1 VTRASVRAV
10 LLLNLLAVV
19 SVMAAVVLAAGLPLG
34 ARRGLQPAAL
44 IAVVISAAAV
54 AAAAGTVLLLRAVAR
69 PVDRMLD
76 AAWRLG
82 PGGALPVL
90 GEGGGGLE
98 RASVVFERLALELQ
112 EERARLAAKVAE
124 LTRAD
129 RALGRARD
137 AVDRS
142 DRLATM
148 GRVAAGLA
156 HEIGNPLGAVTG
168 YVDFARDHL
177 PPDATP
183 EVRDALARIAEAST
197 RIDRI
202 LRELLDFARPEPA
215 RIGRVALGEVIEGS
229 VRLAR
234 VQPRFRGVEVALD
247 VPADLPPVQAEE
259 HRLAQV
265 LLNLLLNAGDA
276 TGGKGRVEIVAREEP
291 DAVEVSVAD
300 SGPGIAPEHLPR
312 LFEPFF
318 TTKEPGGGTGLGLAT
333 SHRIVE
339 ELGGELSAA
348 NGDGGG
354 AVFRIRL
361 HRAGPPAEAAARPC

>member
-1 VTRASVRAV
+1 MRGSVRAV
-10 LLLNLLAVV
+10 LVLDLLAVV
-19 SVMAAVVLAAGLPLG
+19 SVMAALVLAAGLPLG
-34 ARRGLQPAAL
+34 ARRGLEPAAL
-44 IAVVISAAAV
+44 IAVVVSAAGVAAV
-54 AAAAGTVLLLRAVAR
+54 AGMVLLLRGVAR
-69 PVDRMLD
+69 PVDRMLE
-76 AAWRLG
+76 AARGLG
-82 PGGALPVL
+82 PRGSLPVL

-112 EERARLAAKVAE
+112 EERARLAEKVAA
-124 LTRAD
+124 LTQAD

-142 DRLATM
+142 ERLATM
-148 GRVAAGLA
+148 GQLAAGLA

-168 YVDFARDHL
+168 YVELARGHV
-177 PPDATP
+177 PADASP
-183 EVRDALARIAEAST
+183 VLRDALQRIAEASA

-215 RIGRVALGEVIEGS
+215 RVGCVALGAVIEGS

-276 TGGKGRVEIVAREEP
+276 MGGKGRVEIVAREGP
-291 DAVEVSVAD
+291 DAVELSVAD
-300 SGPGIAPEHLPR
+300 SGPGISPEHLPR

-318 TTKEPGGGTGLGLAT
+318 TTKERGEGTGLGLAT

-348 NGDGGG
+348 NGAQGG

-361 HRAGPPAEAAARPC
+361 HRAGGRAEVAARPC